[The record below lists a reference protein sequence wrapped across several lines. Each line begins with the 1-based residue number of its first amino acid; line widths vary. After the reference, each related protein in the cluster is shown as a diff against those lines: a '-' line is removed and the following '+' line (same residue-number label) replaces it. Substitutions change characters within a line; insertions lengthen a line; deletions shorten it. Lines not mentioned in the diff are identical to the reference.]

1 MFYETVSVPWIL
13 RTGVD
18 TGDREQTGIAH
29 HEEAS
34 PPMDRRPIHIHPRP
48 ETPHAK
54 LSFVVDLDGTLV
66 HGRTVIPGAADLI
79 RQIDDRFVIVSNNST
94 HSACGLATE
103 LAAAGLEIPDSRII
117 LAGVM
122 AVQRVALD
130 YPGARVLLIG
140 SPALRREADRAGLI
154 LVQDGADVVLLGR
167 DEAFSYDKLALA
179 ANEIRRGAT
188 LVACNPDRYH
198 PGANGLLV
206 PETGALMQA
215 IIACASPPNVRVIGK
230 PQPDLFQEAVRR
242 LNSTPAACVMIG
254 DNPETDAAGAARL
267 GMPHLLV
274 GSGTECD
281 ASDLVD
287 LTQRLSRDQKSL
299 TAFPRLASA

>member
-1 MFYETVSVPWIL
+1 
-13 RTGVD
+13 
-18 TGDREQTGIAH
+18 
-29 HEEAS
+29 
-34 PPMDRRPIHIHPRP
+34 MDRRSIYSRP
-48 ETPHAK
+48 GTETTHAK

-66 HGRTVIPGAADLI
+66 HGRTIIPGAAELI

-103 LAAAGLEIPDSRII
+103 LASAGLEIPADRII
-117 LAGVM
+117 LAGMM

-140 SPALRREADRAGLI
+140 SPALRHEAECVGLI
-154 LVQDGADVVLLGR
+154 LVQDAADVVLLGR
-167 DEAFSYDKLALA
+167 DEAFSYDKLTLA
-179 ANEIRRGAT
+179 ANEIRRGAAF
-188 LVACNPDRYH
+188 VACNPDRSH

-215 IIACASPPNVRVIGK
+215 IIACARPPNVRVIGK

-242 LNSTPAACVMIG
+242 LNAAPAACVMIG

-267 GMPHLLV
+267 GMHHLLV
-274 GSGTECD
+274 GSGADCD
-281 ASDLVD
+281 ASDLID
-287 LTQRLSRDQKSL
+287 LTERLSRDQQAL

>member
-1 MFYETVSVPWIL
+1 M
-13 RTGVD
+13 
-18 TGDREQTGIAH
+18 
-29 HEEAS
+29 
-34 PPMDRRPIHIHPRP
+34 
-48 ETPHAK
+48 
-54 LSFVVDLDGTLV
+54 
-66 HGRTVIPGAADLI
+66 IPGAADLI

-94 HSACGLATE
+94 HSARGLATE
-103 LAAAGLEIPDSRII
+103 LAAAGLEIPASRII

-130 YPGARVLLIG
+130 YSGARVLLIG
-140 SPALRREADRAGLI
+140 SPALRREADGAGLI
-154 LVQDGADVVLLGR
+154 LVQDSADVVLLGR

-179 ANEIRRGAT
+179 ANEVRRGAT

-215 IIACASPPNVRVIGK
+215 IIACASPPDVRVIGK

-287 LTQRLSRDQKSL
+287 LTQRLSRDQQSL